1 MEANSSNGENGA
13 AAGGLTEQSKVQQP
27 VQPSPAQSRSNTGN
41 RTLGARLAAAAP
53 DSPRDQNQTRGA
65 DQSGHSH
72 QSWLTNERTVWGVN
86 HGDVSCWCTGLVE
99 RLESLESVQTRTTT
113 TNLLLIGKL

>member
-27 VQPSPAQSRSNTGN
+27 VQPRSNTGN
-41 RTLGARLAAAAP
+41 RTLAARLAAAP

-65 DQSGHSH
+65 DQ
-72 QSWLTNERTVWGVN
+72 
-86 HGDVSCWCTGLVE
+86 
-99 RLESLESVQTRTTT
+99 
-113 TNLLLIGKL
+113 